1 MLQLI
6 ISSFNHIEQQQ
17 WVLDARV
24 WNGKNTGKVTS
35 QIPYDFSQ
43 KVSDYTTAD
52 ASIVN
57 VKSIRL
63 ETQYRGKCTFS
74 SIDMMKGTVLKN
86 ALFVFD
92 VDIQVPKNCQNVE
105 VSFVNSISGQLEN
118 ISLTGSI
125 RIATEAGSTPNFK
138 LSKLGGHIFNKDK
151 DFLQTSYFTNLTYFI
166 NRASVNSNS
175 TDIKVYDINFD
186 GVFVQAANKIVGIP
200 IKQVNLTTCSGPQN
214 ITITEAAS
222 EQPSLVYEW
231 YEQRLDLLEWKQM
244 HSKYFYMDFDSN
256 GDRIVDVK
264 SSVQRA
270 YYGGNTSVIIFFQDG
285 TTLECPQF
293 YDSFEK
299 TCKTSCSAKIYGS
312 FCLKDCS
319 GLYAAN
325 DGNNNCYTR
334 CPTDLGFVLN
344 GNLCTKCQNS
354 LAVDF
359 GQCTATP
366 YCPANYIPIGLG
378 CYPEQQYPTD
388 FTIDTCST
396 VCEPNQVMDK
406 TTCGTTCSDG
416 SVKKLDLRVCVECSS
431 EYNGGK
437 YWTRSTQSCSQ
448 SCQYYNGTF
457 CEDLGTITCPYFYVL
472 DGKNMCTAKCDSTFK
487 YLAESEKKCYDVCP
501 PLFSMT
507 DPVGMTCVA
516 SCPNKFYNVVSGVKT
531 CLPSCDLSTSFK
543 AIEQDKST
551 TDFRCESSC
560 AVFDSKPY
568 SDNRIC
574 VPSCPQDSRKFVL
587 SDNITCSDTCQ
598 FYTVIGSLLQ
608 CVDSCSDKFNGI
620 DIKYD
625 TKISRCEINC
635 SLFSS
640 PKFTQD
646 NTCTDECSGTK
657 PYYITGNLCVSQC
670 YDQVSEKFLNEASNQ
685 CVSTC
690 ASQTYSRN
698 NANQFLYCSPSACD
712 AANFTG
718 IETFHASYT
727 RCEASCALFADLKY
741 SNGHSCVK
749 TCPGEKKYFDA
760 KLTCYESCPSDIKY
774 AEQSNLCVEKCMSGN
789 SEIAPGPQVYICVG
803 QCDKYFININGANQ
817 CVDQC
822 ADQQAK
828 KFVNTIS
835 KECVESCPN
844 LLYNVVN
851 ESNVF
856 VFYCQQDCDSKVHG
870 VDKTIDSIMERCEAS
885 CSVFGTKKFT
895 EDNLCVDKCSSSKP
909 YSTPENNCVTRCIDF
924 PNTKFVDQKT
934 NACVKACE
942 QFIYRI
948 DSVSGVAFCEENC
961 DSGKRGV
968 DLKYDGDNFRC
979 EINCSLFSS
988 VKFTQDGEC
997 LDKCGGSKSYFIT
1010 GNLCVSQCYDQVS
1023 EKFLNEA
1030 SNQCVSTC
1038 ASQTYSRNNANQ
1050 FLYCSP
1056 SACDAANFTG
1066 IETFHASYTRCEASC
1081 ALFADLKYS
1090 NGHSC
1095 VKTCPGEKKYF
1106 DTKLTCYESC
1116 PASSPYTE
1124 SNNTCVTKCASGNYS
1139 ITEDFKMH
1147 KCEGICPKY
1156 SFMENESGMRI
1167 CVSTCKNQPVNTFIN
1182 FVTQECVPSCEFP
1195 FYNVIET
1202 DSIQCLPNCNSNFH
1216 GIDSTFNPTMERC
1229 ESSCLIFS
1237 SEKYTMDHS
1246 CLDKCDQSKPYH
1258 SVDRVCVSQ
1267 CYDQA
1272 SLKYIG
1278 EDNKTCVSGCSF
1290 YKQVGLDTQCQ
1301 SKCSPFELN
1310 FSINDMTFCFQ
1321 DCFDQHYSPAQN
1333 ACVDTCPGS
1342 WVSFSKLCVQQC
1354 PDGYQN
1360 NNKICTL
1367 NKSSNNTVVFAVIGA
1382 VVSVLVIIIVL
1393 GVIYKKRKGNKSQK
1407 VSKISKAGKDTMY
1420 YARRLNMEQNK
1431 MKLRQQQ
1438 HKKAGMKVEIL
1449 DDKNTQNFYVEMK
1462 NSITQQLPPIKRDS
1476 IDSIRNSVKIQLRKT
1491 QPKSGNSRKSSE
1503 QSNSMDQFAS
1513 MQSNRNSISD
1523 GTTQQHQ
1530 KLKQVKPKLQTIDE
1544 LPVW

>member
-1 MLQLI
+1 MLQLFMPI
-6 ISSFNHIEQQQ
+6 ITSYINTE

-57 VKSIRL
+57 VKNIRL

-74 SIDMMKGTVLKN
+74 SIDMMKGTILKN

-92 VDIQVPKNCQNVE
+92 VDIYVPKNCLNVE

-125 RIATEAGSTPNFK
+125 RITTEDGSTPNFK
-138 LSKLGGHIFNKDK
+138 LSKLGGRIFNKDK
-151 DFLQTSYFTNLTYFI
+151 QDFLLTSYFTNLTYFI
-166 NRASVNSNS
+166 NNSPVTSNTS
-175 TDIKVYDINFD
+175 NVSVYDINFD
-186 GVFVQAANKIVGIP
+186 GVFVSATNKTVDTP
-200 IKQVNLTTCSGPQN
+200 VKQTNFTTCSGPQN

-222 EQPSLVYEW
+222 QQPGLVQEW

-244 HSKYFYMDFDSN
+244 HSKYFYMDFDAN
-256 GDRIVDVK
+256 GDRTVDVK

-270 YYGGNTSVIIFFQDG
+270 YYGGNNSVIVFFLNGTTAECPKYYQPFDG
-285 TTLECPQF
+285 TCR
-293 YDSFEK
+293 
-299 TCKTSCSAKIYGS
+299 TSCSAKMYGS

-334 CPTDLGFVLN
+334 CPADLGFVLT
-344 GNLCTKCQNS
+344 GNLCTKCSN

-359 GQCTATP
+359 GQCTAT
-366 YCPANYIPIGLG
+366 CPANYIPIGLG
-378 CYPEQQYPTD
+378 CYPEQEYQTD
-388 FTIDTCST
+388 FTIDACST
-396 VCEPNQVMDK
+396 VCEPNQVMDQ

-448 SCQYYNGTF
+448 TCQYYNGTF
-457 CEDLGTITCPYFYVL
+457 CEELGTTNCPYFFVL
-472 DGKNMCTAKCDSTFK
+472 DGKNMCTVKCDSTFK
-487 YLAESEKKCYDVCP
+487 YLVESEKKCYDVCP

-543 AIEQDKST
+543 AIESDKSS

-574 VPSCPQDSRKFVL
+574 VLSCPQDSRKFVL
-587 SDNITCSDTCQ
+587 SDNVTCSDTCQ
-598 FYTVIGSLLQ
+598 FYSVVGSLLQ

-625 TKISRCEINC
+625 IKISRCEANC

-640 PKFTQD
+640 TKFTQD
-646 NTCTDECSGTK
+646 NTCADKCSGTK
-657 PYYITGNLCVSQC
+657 PYYISGNLCVSQC

-690 ASQTYSRN
+690 SSMTYFRN
-698 NANQFLYCSPSACD
+698 NANQFLFCSPSACD

-727 RCEASCALFADLKY
+727 RCEASCALFTDLKY
-741 SNGHSCVK
+741 SNDHSCVK
-749 TCPGEKKYFDA
+749 TCPSEKKYFDA

-774 AEQSNLCVEKCMSGN
+774 AEQSNLCVAQCSSGN
-789 SEIAPGPQVYICVG
+789 SEIALGPQVYICVG
-803 QCDKYFININGANQ
+803 QCDKYFVNINGANQ

-822 ADQQAK
+822 ADQQTK
-828 KFVNTIS
+828 KFVNTIT

-856 VFYCQQDCDSKVHG
+856 LYYCQQDCDSKVHG
-870 VDKTIDSIMERCEAS
+870 VDKSIDSIMERCEAS

-909 YSTPENNCVTRCIDF
+909 YFTPENICVTRCIDF
-924 PNTKFVDQKT
+924 PDTKFVDQKT
-934 NACVKACE
+934 NMCVKTCE

-968 DLKYDGDNFRC
+968 DLKYDSENYRC
-979 EINCSLFSS
+979 EASCSLFSS
-988 VKFTQDGEC
+988 IKYTQDGQC
-997 LDKCGGSKSYFIT
+997 LDKCGGSKPYYIS

-1038 ASQTYSRNNANQ
+1038 SSMTYFRNNTNQ
-1050 FLYCSP
+1050 FLFCSP

-1081 ALFADLKYS
+1081 ALFTDLKYS
-1090 NGHSC
+1090 NDHSC
-1095 VKTCPGEKKYF
+1095 VKTCPSEKKYF
-1106 DTKLTCYESC
+1106 DAKLTCYESC

-1156 SFMENESGMRI
+1156 SFIEKESDMRI

-1202 DSIQCLPNCNSNFH
+1202 DYIQCLPNCNSNFH

-1229 ESSCLIFS
+1229 ENSCLSFS
-1237 SEKYTMDHS
+1237 SEKFTMDHS
-1246 CLDKCDQSKPYH
+1246 CLDKCDEPKPYH

-1278 EDNKTCVSGCSF
+1278 EDNKTCVSSCSY
-1290 YKQVGLDTQCQ
+1290 YKPVGLDTQCQ
-1301 SKCSPFELN
+1301 SKCNLFELN
-1310 FSINDMTFCFQ
+1310 STYNDMIFCFQ
-1321 DCFDQHYSPAQN
+1321 DCFDKHYSPTQN

-1342 WVSFSKLCVQQC
+1342 WVSYKKLCVPSC
-1354 PDGYQN
+1354 PSGYSIS
-1360 NNKICTL
+1360 NKICDT
-1367 NKSSNNTVVFAVIGA
+1367 NKAKKSNLVGIAVGVAIP
-1382 VVSVLVIIIVL
+1382 LIIIVIL
-1393 GVIYKKRKGNKSQK
+1393 LVVYFIKRNKNAEPKKPTKKK
-1407 VSKISKAGKDTMY
+1407 APISKVGKDTMY
-1420 YARRLNMEQNK
+1420 YARRLEQPKKRQPVSKKMQNVKKENEKEDKDKAMEYTNVDKQK
-1431 MKLRQQQ
+1431 IKV
-1438 HKKAGMKVEIL
+1438 KKVE
-1449 DDKNTQNFYVEMK
+1449 
-1462 NSITQQLPPIKRDS
+1462 
-1476 IDSIRNSVKIQLRKT
+1476 KT
-1491 QPKSGNSRKSSE
+1491 QTKN
-1503 QSNSMDQFAS
+1503 QV
-1513 MQSNRNSISD
+1513 
-1523 GTTQQHQ
+1523 
-1530 KLKQVKPKLQTIDE
+1530 LKGIQNNQLNVSVI
-1544 LPVW
+1544 